1 MPIPERETFPR
12 AIVPE
17 HLTARTIG
25 NLPPDEPVAIPLFQD
40 TADYYKKPTLL
51 VDGNRNLRVRTSTE
65 VLSTP
70 VGSAKSPLG
79 RAGIM
84 RIALIGNDAIQIGIV
99 ADLRFLKKPIFELGS
114 EAPEDVEE
122 ARDWWQQQEES
133 IIVNAFIANDPNSY
147 NGAYYGP
154 EEFYP
159 ALNRLRKHGNK
170 TLQNFQRYKRSR
182 NSNKNASDQ
191 KSATRQSSSSFNS
204 PNDTS

>member
-12 AIVPE
+12 AVVPE

-40 TADYYKKPTLL
+40 TAEYYKKPTLL
-51 VDGNRNLRVRTSTE
+51 VDGNRNLRVRPSTE
-65 VLSTP
+65 VPLTP
-70 VGSAKSPLG
+70 VGAAKSPLG

-170 TLQNFQRYKRSR
+170 ALQNFQRYKRSR
-182 NSNKNASDQ
+182 SNNKPASAHKNPA
-191 KSATRQSSSSFNS
+191 RQSSPFNS
-204 PNDTS
+204 SNDTF